1 MRDFFGRLNYRIQAW
16 MRGRYGSDELSR
28 DMLIVSLVL
37 MLFSWFFKTDFLSTV
52 GFFLCLF
59 SLLRSISKNFDKRRA
74 ERDWYLK
81 KAAAPRSA
89 VKAAFLSIKDREHKY
104 IRCPQCNTIMR
115 VPKGKGAIVVTCPGC
130 GRQHRTKS

>member
-1 MRDFFGRLNYRIQAW
+1 MKDFFGRLNYRIQAW

-28 DMLIVSLVL
+28 DLLIVSLVL
-37 MLFSWFFKTDFLSTV
+37 LVLSYIIDIGIFSTL
-52 GFFLCLF
+52 GFFACLY
-59 SLLRSISKNFDKRRA
+59 SLFRTTSKNFDRRRA

-81 KAAAPRSA
+81 KAAAPRNT
-89 VKAAFLSIKDREHKY
+89 VKAAFLSLRDREHKY